1 MNNPT
6 KRIYWTQEERKILA
20 VEIARLLNEDP
31 ILSLLEATL
40 EAQTLILPENK
51 RREISTVGTMPW
63 LKNAVREEL
72 VVLRSK
78 HDNLVR
84 EELNAAQALNKEYE
98 EKLRDLENMV
108 SHIDPLQAIEIV
120 ARSMSPADAAMH
132 IARIT
137 TDHLILEQLS
147 AQQMLEMKPVTNT
160 KRTRK
165 LRVLVA
171 GLLPGQIR
179 LIEEKFCQALDI
191 KFWQTSESITKLK
204 SSLSSNTDK
213 VVVLTKFVSH
223 KTTEITAAYDHILVN
238 GGLSSLKETLLGL
251 TDV

>member
-120 ARSMSPADAAMH
+120 ARSMSPADAACYAH
-132 IARIT
+132 RQDYYRSPYLRTIV
-137 TDHLILEQLS
+137 S
-147 AQQMLEMKPVTNT
+147 AANVRDE
-160 KRTRK
+160 
-165 LRVLVA
+165 
-171 GLLPGQIR
+171 
-179 LIEEKFCQALDI
+179 
-191 KFWQTSESITKLK
+191 TS
-204 SSLSSNTDK
+204 N
-213 VVVLTKFVSH
+213 
-223 KTTEITAAYDHILVN
+223 
-238 GGLSSLKETLLGL
+238 
-251 TDV
+251 